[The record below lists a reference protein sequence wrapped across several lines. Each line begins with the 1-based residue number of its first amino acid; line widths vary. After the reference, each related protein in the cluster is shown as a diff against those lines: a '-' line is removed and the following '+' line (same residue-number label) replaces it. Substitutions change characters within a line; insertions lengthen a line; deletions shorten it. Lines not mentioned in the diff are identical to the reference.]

1 MPGAQHL
8 AGESCHLRA
17 QVRHFSAVQ
26 STYHKPNDAAVA
38 SQARNDRP
46 CAYNFGIGGGA
57 PLCFVLL
64 FLFLHGAGRSPI
76 PGQRLVG
83 TVFWKVTRYPSAVQ
97 GRAACCL
104 QTHRPSKS
112 KQPQR
117 ERELC
122 KVSAKPCRDLRCC
135 LSGHGSGKGRAMCSA
150 IWAHAG
156 EVTLPPALRLRT
168 PVPLSASRAPAL
180 APLSD
185 LAPGTAQASL
195 SISPLCG
202 QW

>member
-1 MPGAQHL
+1 M
-8 AGESCHLRA
+8 
-17 QVRHFSAVQ
+17 
-26 STYHKPNDAAVA
+26 YHKPSNAAVA

-46 CAYNFGIGGGA
+46 CASNFGIGGGA
-57 PLCFVLL
+57 PLCFGFL
-64 FLFLHGAGRSPI
+64 FLFLPGAGRSPI
-76 PGQRLVG
+76 PGQRLVDTCLLEG
-83 TVFWKVTRYPSAVQ
+83 HQVALPDR
-97 GRAACCL
+97 GRAACHL

-112 KQPQR
+112 KR
-117 ERELC
+117 LRGERELC

-168 PVPLSASRAPAL
+168 PVPLPASRAPAP

-185 LAPGTAQASL
+185 LALGTAQASP
-195 SISPLCG
+195 SSSFLCG
-202 QW
+202 QR